1 LVNYMRK
8 RLILSANAIPKQGG
22 QGLNLVHMIEGSRN
36 DFELSVFCRGT
47 YSGVDTQ
54 AVPYS
59 STSRL
64 IGGVRLLRR
73 LRDWQTLFADS
84 NFDSYVAQRLNGAR
98 IFQGVTGQCME
109 SLKAAKDKGCR
120 TLLDVVTTHIDDFGA
135 QQDRECAKFQ
145 VRPSIH
151 PRQRKR
157 IRLEYERADLIRV
170 MSERAQR
177 TFLERGFSDK
187 QVVVIPPPVNL
198 DEFPEARFAEPKFR
212 VSFVGLIEPW
222 KGFHYLIDA
231 FNALNL
237 PDSELV
243 LWGGSGTRSVSRY
256 LKEQMTCNPAIV
268 LRPVEVRRYGYGQVY
283 GQSSVLVQ
291 PSLADGFSYV
301 VAEAM
306 ASGIPVIVT
315 NSTGASDVVVDG
327 VNGYIVPP
335 ADSDAIRDRLAHL
348 AANPALV
355 REMGRAARDT
365 ARSLTFEKFQQRYV
379 SCLNTL
385 AA

>member
-1 LVNYMRK
+1 MRN
-8 RLILSANAIPKQGG
+8 RLILSANATLLEGG
-22 QGLNLVHMIEGSRN
+22 QGLNLHHMIEGSREAFN
-36 DFELSVFCRGT
+36 LSVFCRET
-47 YSGVDTQ
+47 CPGVETRV
-54 AVPYS
+54 VPDS
-59 STSRL
+59 NASKL
-64 IGGVRLLRR
+64 IGGVPFVRR
-73 LRDWQTLFADS
+73 LRDWRTCFADVH
-84 NFDSYVAQRLNGAR
+84 FDRYVAGRLSKANV
-98 IFQGVTGQCME
+98 FQGVTGQCLE
-109 SLKAAKDKGCR
+109 SLKAAKERGCR

-135 QQDRECAKFQ
+135 QQDRECLRFQ

-151 PRQRKR
+151 PRQRER

-170 MSERAQR
+170 MSERARQ
-177 TFLERGFSDK
+177 TFLKRGCLPDR
-187 QVVVIPPPVNL
+187 VVVIPPPINL

-256 LKEQMTCNPAIV
+256 LQEQMVRNPAIV
-268 LRPVEVRRYGYGQVY
+268 VKAVEIRRHGYGEVY
-283 GQSSVLVQ
+283 GKSSVLVH
-291 PSLADGFSYV
+291 PSLADGFGYV

-315 NSTGASDVVVDG
+315 SSTGASDLIVDG
-327 VNGYIVPP
+327 HNGYIVPP
-335 ADSDAIRDRLAHL
+335 GDSDAIRDRLAHL
-348 AANPALV
+348 ATHPALL
-355 REMGRAARDT
+355 REMGHAARDT
-365 ARSLTFEKFQQRYV
+365 ARSLTFEKFRRRYT
-379 SCLNTL
+379 SCLDAL